1 MKYGAKFFAGFAG
14 NQILMYEAMAV
25 SDTWFSVFG
34 IDYTAELST
43 VVAVV
48 WE

>member
-1 MKYGAKFFAGFAG
+1 MKDCAKFFVGFAG

-25 SDTWFSVFG
+25 SDTRFSAFG
-34 IDYTAELST
+34 IDYTSELST